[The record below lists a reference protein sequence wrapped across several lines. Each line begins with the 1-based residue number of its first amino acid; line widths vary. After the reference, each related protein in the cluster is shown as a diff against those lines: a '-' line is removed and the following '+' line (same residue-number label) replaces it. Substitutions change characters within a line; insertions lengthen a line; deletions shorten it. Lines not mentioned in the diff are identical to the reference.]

1 MSLAYGL
8 AFILLVN
15 VSAIRPVDRAQE
27 PPVQRT
33 EQYKNLEA
41 SGTTGIPKWVTRI
54 PENHFV
60 GISTVRRSIEE
71 ARQGALDSAI
81 AQILQAM
88 GAEYTL
94 THASTLTGDENHAH
108 HDLNEKL
115 TYSAKWFIRSVQKTI
130 KESSI
135 QPVKGGYVCFVL
147 LDFPPVKI
155 KRFRKLTIGS
165 KIGARVLKVTKE
177 GVLIEVRENNDVRVT
192 FTDYQIETSTENRH
206 ADLITLFAWKVP
218 KGSHKNIEGILDQKI
233 SVKNNSQNFLIPKPA
248 VGSTVKNLILGAETH
263 LKVILHGYDEMGRQV
278 SLSVKD
284 FKDNVAGLE
293 FSEGAFV
300 FRNPVISNA
309 KRMK

>member
-15 VSAIRPVDRAQE
+15 ISAIRPVDRAQE
-27 PPVQRT
+27 PLIQRT

-41 SGTTGIPKWVTRI
+41 SEAMGIPKWVTRI
-54 PENHFV
+54 PERHFV
-60 GISTVRRSIEE
+60 GISKVCRSIEE
-71 ARQGALDSAI
+71 ARKGALDSAI
-81 AQILQAM
+81 SQILQAM

-94 THASTLTGDENHAH
+94 THASSFTGDENHAH

-115 TYSAKWFIRSVQKTI
+115 IYSAKWFIRSVQETI
-130 KESSI
+130 KASAI
-135 QPVKGGYVCFVL
+135 QAVRDGYVCFVL

-155 KRFRKLTIGS
+155 KRFRQLTIGP
-165 KIGARVLKVTKE
+165 KIGARVVKVTQR

-192 FTDYQIETSTENRH
+192 FTDYQIETSTENRN

-218 KGSHKNIEGILDQKI
+218 KGSHRNIEGILDQKI

-248 VGSTVKNLILGAETH
+248 VGSTVKNLILGSETH
-263 LKVILHGYDEMGRQV
+263 LKILLHGYDEMGRKV

-284 FKDNVAGLE
+284 FKDNTAGLD
-293 FSEGAFV
+293 FSKGAFA
-300 FRNPVISNA
+300 FRNSLISNV
-309 KRMK
+309 KGMK

>member
-15 VSAIRPVDRAQE
+15 VSAIRPVDRAQA

-33 EQYKNLEA
+33 EQHKNLEA
-41 SGTTGIPKWVTRI
+41 SETTGIPKWVTRI
-54 PENHFV
+54 PESHFV
-60 GISTVRRSIEE
+60 GISKVCRSIEE

-81 AQILQAM
+81 SQILQTM

-94 THASTLTGDENHAH
+94 THASTFTGDENHAH

-115 TYSAKWFIRSVQKTI
+115 TYSAKWFIRSVQTTI
-130 KESSI
+130 IETII
-135 QPVKGGYVCFVL
+135 QPIRGGYVCFVL

-155 KRFRKLTIGS
+155 KRFRQLTIGP
-165 KIGARVLKVTKE
+165 KIGARVVKVTKDR
-177 GVLIEVRENNDVRVT
+177 VLIEVRENNDVRVT

-218 KGSHKNIEGILDQKI
+218 KSSSRNIEGILDKKV
-233 SVKNNSQNFLIPKPA
+233 SVKNNTQIFLIPKLA
-248 VGSTVKNLILGAETH
+248 VGSTFKNLILGSETH
-263 LKVILHGYDEMGRQV
+263 LKILLHGYDEMGRQV

-284 FKDNVAGLE
+284 FKDNTAGLE
-293 FSEGAFV
+293 FSKVSFA
-300 FRNPVISNA
+300 FRNSVISNA
-309 KRMK
+309 KGMK